1 MNKRSF
7 SKSLSLRIIG
17 IVSAIF
23 FVAMVV
29 IAIVSHQIIADEAT
43 RSTQHILHGTI
54 SELEKP
60 LNTVEVTTRAVA
72 AYISTLQTQPNVLQ
86 AIASRTVQASEL
98 INGFAVLFVL
108 PDGNIDTLKPAIFSY
123 CDDEGIQEFHPD
135 QQQLQ
140 QLSAFWNLKQLQQ
153 TKKAAWTAPYEPL
166 DSRSTRIVSYCY
178 PLVDSKL
185 NVYAIVISD
194 MFIDQI
200 ESTVEALR
208 PYDNSIATLIFNK
221 DNIIGIKSSDSDLIN
236 RYKHSFSGNSSFQE
250 VVEDLKSNKDSLHRR
265 VGKGR
270 EIAFVVYGPLH
281 NGWKLSI
288 TSPYKEVLRRST
300 QMHIVLL
307 IIGIFGLAIIYFVC
321 RHVIRRMTRPITELS
336 VSALNMAKGNF
347 KAKLPE
353 IKSQDEMRRLHDSFF
368 YMQNSI
374 TDYIDQLKTTK
385 NENERM
391 ESELN
396 VARKIQSGM
405 LSTEFPPH
413 LHAMVSPAR
422 EVGGDLYDFILKG
435 DCLHFAVGDVSGK
448 GVPASIMMAITRATL
463 HFMAGLG
470 LPLHE
475 SIGKINNGVA
485 DGNSNDMFVTLF
497 IARIDLKTLRMDFCN
512 AGHNPLVVVPPDG
525 KPYFLKAKSNLAV
538 GLFENFPYETE
549 SIDLQPGTRLVAY
562 TDGVTEAENA
572 AMEQYGNERLLEEVG
587 KMGLDMDN
595 KTVVDQIYRSVLAFA
610 NGNPQ
615 NDDITII
622 SLTV

>member
-1 MNKRSF
+1 MNNRSF
-7 SKSLSLRIIG
+7 SSRLTWRIIRVVSVIFLLTFLVAGWGYQQFVVGKSISESVILLSLLFL
-17 IVSAIF
+17 IVVGLIVIF
-23 FVAMVV
+23 FV
-29 IAIVSHQIIADEAT
+29 
-43 RSTQHILHGTI
+43 
-54 SELEKP
+54 
-60 LNTVEVTTRAVA
+60 
-72 AYISTLQTQPNVLQ
+72 
-86 AIASRTVQASEL
+86 
-98 INGFAVLFVL
+98 
-108 PDGNIDTLKPAIFSY
+108 
-123 CDDEGIQEFHPD
+123 C
-135 QQQLQ
+135 
-140 QLSAFWNLKQLQQ
+140 
-153 TKKAAWTAPYEPL
+153 
-166 DSRSTRIVSYCY
+166 
-178 PLVDSKL
+178 
-185 NVYAIVISD
+185 
-194 MFIDQI
+194 
-200 ESTVEALR
+200 
-208 PYDNSIATLIFNK
+208 
-221 DNIIGIKSSDSDLIN
+221 
-236 RYKHSFSGNSSFQE
+236 
-250 VVEDLKSNKDSLHRR
+250 RR
-265 VGKGR
+265 
-270 EIAFVVYGPLH
+270 
-281 NGWKLSI
+281 
-288 TSPYKEVLRRST
+288 
-300 QMHIVLL
+300 
-307 IIGIFGLAIIYFVC
+307 
-321 RHVIRRMTRPITELS
+321 VIRRMTRPITELS

-353 IKSQDEMRRLHDSFF
+353 IKSQDEMRRLHDSFL

-405 LSTEFPPH
+405 LSTEFPTH

-475 SIGKINNGVA
+475 SIGRINNGVA

-587 KMGLDMDN
+587 KMGHDMDN
-595 KTVVDQIYRSVLAFA
+595 KTAVDQLYRSVLDFT

>member
-270 EIAFVVYGPLH
+270 ERAFVVYGPLH

-300 QMHIVLL
+300 QMHIALL

-353 IKSQDEMRRLHDSFF
+353 IESKDEMRRLHDSFF

-475 SIGKINNGVA
+475 SIGRINNGVA

-525 KPYFLKAKSNLAV
+525 DPYFLKAKSNLAV

-549 SIDLQPGTRLVAY
+549 SIDLKPGTRLIAY

-572 AMEQYGNERLLEEVG
+572 AMEQYGNERLLQEVG

-595 KTVVDQIYRSVLAFA
+595 KTAVDQIYRSVLAFA